1 MRLETVRISLARAKK
16 DFEKDKSETT
26 EAAARFLTERLQ
38 KLERE

>member
-26 EAAARFLTERLQ
+26 EAAVRFLAERLKQ
-38 KLERE
+38 SQAN